1 MRFLSLECCGSTQP
15 SIQEVFVPHLKK
27 EVGRKA
33 DLQFVVR
40 QGNEGV
46 LVLDGGLCRAT
57 ALQVFSTERR
67 SWLLVGLLLLAA
79 IPGCGGESLS
89 PAVLAA
95 RKALQ
100 FARPQEALDKLSE
113 GSGDTSPAGHF
124 FRACALEQLERLD
137 AAKAEI
143 KLALDAK
150 PSNPKFKGYSLRLK
164 LFEGDESAIEPLLEL
179 HEQNPSSAA
188 VSLYSIFAFQAKH
201 VRQRSEKKL
210 RAARVQLDNAQTAL
224 KTALSLAGEIPE
236 HHRELLGM
244 AIWFEQPDDAI
255 KLADAV
261 LREEPENI
269 EFLRERVKV
278 LLLAKRPGEAIS
290 AGNSLYRRLERTEA
304 AAVEF
309 ANMLNRLPPSPVA
322 MSQYETLRESFPT
335 NTAILLRHCWSL
347 GKAGRSQAAC
357 EELAKGLDQQKDI
370 RRRRTLA
377 QAAIAIPLEVE
388 DADVAAEQLKKY
400 RNEIGDDQLVAFF
413 EGQLAALR
421 KDYAGSVSKMQD
433 VVNIYRSDSNASAE
447 LARVALGHIQHAL
460 TEQQLA
466 DQVRKAA
473 ELTLRR
479 SGIDQYDAVDIRKEA
494 QSLLNLLEVH
504 DRPITEKPKVEGEG
518 PTVVLPRDNPP
529 K

>member
-1 MRFLSLECCGSTQP
+1 MNQHAANPNDRSSTMWFLSNIATRPVWFRRCCR
-15 SIQEVFVPHLKK
+15 II
-27 EVGRKA
+27 
-33 DLQFVVR
+33 
-40 QGNEGV
+40 
-46 LVLDGGLCRAT
+46 
-57 ALQVFSTERR
+57 
-67 SWLLVGLLLLAA
+67 GLLLLTVLS
-79 IPGCGGESLS
+79 GCGGESFS

-95 RKALQ
+95 RKSLQ

-113 GSGDTSPAGHF
+113 GSGDTTPAGHF
-124 FRACALEQLERLD
+124 FRACALEQLERFD

-143 KLALDAK
+143 KLALNAA
-150 PSNPKFKGYSLRLK
+150 PNNPKFKGYSLRLK
-164 LFEGDESAIEPLLEL
+164 LFEGDESAIDPLLEL

-201 VRQRSEKKL
+201 VRQRSENKL
-210 RAARVQLDNAQTAL
+210 RAARVQLDNAQAAL

-261 LREEPENI
+261 LREEPDNL

-278 LLLAKRPGEAIS
+278 LILAKRAGEVIS
-290 AGNSLYRRLERTEA
+290 ASNTLFKRLERTEA

-309 ANMLNRLPPSPVA
+309 ANVLNRLPPSPVVL
-322 MSQYETLRESFPT
+322 SQYETLRESFPS

-347 GKAGRSQAAC
+347 GKAGRIDDAC
-357 EELAKGLDQQKDI
+357 SELAKALDQQPDT
-370 RRRRTLA
+370 RRRRTVA
-377 QAAIAIPLEVE
+377 QSAVAIPLEVKDTE
-388 DADVAAEQLKKY
+388 VAAQQLKKY
-400 RNEIGDDQLVAFF
+400 RKEIGDDQLVAYF

-421 KDYAGSVSKMQD
+421 KDYATSVSKMQD
-433 VVNIYRSDSNASAE
+433 VVNIYRSDSNASPE
-447 LARVALGHIQHAL
+447 LAHAALGHIQQAL

-466 DQVRKAA
+466 DQIRKAA

-504 DRPITEKPKVEGEG
+504 DRPETEKPKPVDEG
-518 PTVVLPRDNPP
+518 PSVVIPNISLP